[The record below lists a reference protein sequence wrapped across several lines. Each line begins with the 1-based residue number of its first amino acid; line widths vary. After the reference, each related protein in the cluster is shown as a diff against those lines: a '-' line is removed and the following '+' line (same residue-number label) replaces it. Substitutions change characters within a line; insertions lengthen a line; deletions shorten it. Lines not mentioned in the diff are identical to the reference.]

1 MLVYHK
7 LTHRQEI
14 SMCQINIAVLSIKPM
29 HKVVGNPG
37 YLASGFQFTPPL
49 EILDITYYKKNPAIV
64 RVTS

>member
-7 LTHRQEI
+7 LTHREEI

-37 YLASGFQFTPPL
+37 CLASGCQFTPPL
-49 EILDITYYKKNPAIV
+49 KILDITYYKK
-64 RVTS
+64 TQL